1 MLERNNIYLG
11 DSYELVK
18 QIADKSIDLIVIDP
32 PYQIDGKPKSEESL
46 NRTNNVITKSINRL
60 NNELMDNHICDG
72 IKEEIFDEFMR
83 IMKVPNIYI
92 WCNRKQIPMYI
103 KYFVLEKGLNFE
115 LLVWNKPNV
124 MPLYN
129 HQYLNDVEYC
139 LYFRGA
145 NVCNPKNYDDARTVF
160 KNNVNKVDKHAFH
173 HPTCKPVPIIE
184 TLIKNSSKENDLVL
198 DCFLGSGTT
207 AVACK
212 NLNRDYIGI
221 EINPKWYN
229 VAKNRLEGCDANGQ
243 QSFILRWL
251 W

>member
-115 LLVWNKPNV
+115 
-124 MPLYN
+124 
-129 HQYLNDVEYC
+129 C
-139 LYFRGA
+139 L
-145 NVCNPKNYDDARTVF
+145 P
-160 KNNVNKVDKHAFH
+160 
-173 HPTCKPVPIIE
+173 
-184 TLIKNSSKENDLVL
+184 
-198 DCFLGSGTT
+198 
-207 AVACK
+207 
-212 NLNRDYIGI
+212 
-221 EINPKWYN
+221 
-229 VAKNRLEGCDANGQ
+229 
-243 QSFILRWL
+243 
-251 W
+251 

>member
-11 DSYELVK
+11 DSYELIK

-46 NRTNNVITKSINRL
+46 KRTTNVITKSINKL

-83 IMKVPNIYI
+83 IMKIPNIYI

-145 NVCNPKNYDDARTVF
+145 NVCNPKCYEDARTVF
-160 KNNVNKVDKHAFH
+160 KNKVNKIDKSAFH

-221 EINPKWYN
+221 ELNPKWFN

-243 QSFILRWL
+243 QSFILR
-251 W
+251 

>member
-46 NRTNNVITKSINRL
+46 NRTNNVITKSINKL

-103 KYFVLEKGLNFE
+103 KNENANIPFTC
-115 LLVWNKPNV
+115 PI
-124 MPLYN
+124 
-129 HQYLNDVEYC
+129 
-139 LYFRGA
+139 FRFG
-145 NVCNPKNYDDARTVF
+145 KR
-160 KNNVNKVDKHAFH
+160 
-173 HPTCKPVPIIE
+173 
-184 TLIKNSSKENDLVL
+184 S
-198 DCFLGSGTT
+198 
-207 AVACK
+207 
-212 NLNRDYIGI
+212 
-221 EINPKWYN
+221 
-229 VAKNRLEGCDANGQ
+229 
-243 QSFILRWL
+243 
-251 W
+251 

>member
-46 NRTNNVITKSINRL
+46 NRTNNVITKSINKL

-139 LYFRGA
+139 LYFRGT

-160 KNNVNKVDKHAFH
+160 KNNVNKVDKHVFH

-243 QSFILRWL
+243 QSFILR
-251 W
+251 